1 MAHGDSNSS
10 FTTDGF
16 IKMNLPFYRL
26 RLHVLLTAMLCLVV
40 VADLVAAPV
49 RIGVLAFRPKPQTLQ
64 QWQPLAVALKRAI
77 PAHDFV
83 VEAYT
88 YPELDAAVTER
99 RIDFVLT
106 SSGHYVLLKHRV
118 GISSPLAT
126 LISDENGKN
135 SGVFGGVMFCRS
147 GTQHLDTL
155 ADIKGKRVAVAGTE
169 SLGGYQM
176 QAYELSKA
184 GLHFP
189 KDTTLLT
196 TGVPHDN
203 VVAAVLE
210 GRAEVG
216 FVRTGVLENMVREGR
231 LDMKRIKVI
240 NQQHPSDFTQQLSTR
255 LYPEWPIAAMPQVDP
270 SLARRIA
277 ATLFTL
283 EDAPQVTHAI
293 GVHGFTVPADYAPVE
308 ELLRELRLP
317 PFDKAPSFTAMDVW
331 SRYQWQ
337 VLTAMSAALLIL
349 LLTAFL
355 LRMNQR
361 LKSKQRKLA
370 SETTLRNNL
379 LNTMGEGVYGVDQH
393 GLCIFVNPA
402 AKAMLGMSETDLI
415 GRNQHQLFHH
425 HRADGVPYPE
435 QDCPI
440 YQTLIDGQTRSCEEW
455 FWRKDRSG
463 FHVFVTVTANEATN
477 GAAGAVVVF
486 RDITDQKLNEQ
497 RMLHQSQHDILTG
510 LPNRALLNDRMQ
522 QAIISAR
529 RDQMHMALLFLDLD
543 KFKPINDTQGH
554 AVGDLLLK
562 EVAERMRACV
572 RESDTV
578 SRVGGDEFVILL
590 PHIDEEQVAVRVAEK
605 IRHALNQPFALAGYR
620 LHISSSTGVAVYP
633 EHGQDEVALLKNADI
648 AMYYAKKTGR
658 NDVIVYRQE
667 MQEDTKSV

>member
-1 MAHGDSNSS
+1 
-10 FTTDGF
+10 
-16 IKMNLPFYRL
+16 
-26 RLHVLLTAMLCLVV
+26 MLCLVV
-40 VADLVAAPV
+40 VTDLVAAPV
-49 RIGVLAFRPKPQTLQ
+49 RIGVLAFRPKPQTLL
-64 QWQPLAVALKRAI
+64 QWQPLAVALKQAI

-88 YPELDAAVTER
+88 YPELDAAVAEGR
-99 RIDFVLT
+99 VDFVLT
-106 SSGHYVLLKHRV
+106 GSGHYVLLKSHV
-118 GISSPLAT
+118 ALSSPLAT
-126 LISDENGKN
+126 LISEENGRN
-135 SGVFGGVMFCRS
+135 TGVFGGVIFCRS
-147 GTQHLDTL
+147 GTVHLDTL
-155 ADIKGKRVAVAGTE
+155 ADIKGKRVVVTSTE

-176 QAYELSKA
+176 QAYELSKV
-184 GLHFP
+184 GIHFP
-189 KDTTLLT
+189 KDATLLT

-203 VVAAVLE
+203 VVVAVLE

-240 NQQHPSDFTQQLSTR
+240 NQQHPAEFTQLSSTR

-283 EDAPQVTHAI
+283 EDLPQVTHAI

-317 PFDKAPSFTAMDVW
+317 PFEKVPAFTAHDVW
-331 SRYQWQ
+331 SRYQLQ
-337 VLTAMSAALLIL
+337 VLTASFSALLIL
-349 LLTAFL
+349 LLTGFL
-355 LRMNQR
+355 LKMNQR
-361 LKSKQRKLA
+361 LKNKQRKLH

-402 AKAMLGMSETDLI
+402 ASAMLGMSETELI
-415 GRNQHQLFHH
+415 GCNQHRLFHH

-440 YQTLIDGQTRSCEEW
+440 YQTLLDGQTRSCEEW

-486 RDITDQKLNEQ
+486 RDITEQKGNEQ
-497 RMLHQSQHDILTG
+497 RMLHLSQHDLLTS
-510 LPNRALLNDRMQ
+510 LPNRALLNDRLQ

-529 RDQMHMALLFLDLD
+529 RDQVHMALLFLDLD

-554 AVGDLLLK
+554 AVGDLLLR
-562 EVAERMRACV
+562 EVADRMRQCV

-578 SRVGGDEFVILL
+578 ARVGGDEFVILL
-590 PHIDEEQVAVRVAEK
+590 PVIDEQQDALRVAEK
-605 IRHALNQPFALAGYR
+605 IRHALNQPFALAGYH
-620 LHISSSTGVAVYP
+620 LNISSSTGVAIYP
-633 EHGQDEVALLKNADI
+633 
-648 AMYYAKKTGR
+648 
-658 NDVIVYRQE
+658 
-667 MQEDTKSV
+667 

>member
-1 MAHGDSNSS
+1 
-10 FTTDGF
+10 
-16 IKMNLPFYRL
+16 MNLPFYRL
-26 RLHVLLTAMLCLVV
+26 RLHVLLTVMLCLVV
-40 VADLVAAPV
+40 ATDLVAAPV

-77 PAHDFV
+77 PGYDFV

-106 SSGHYVLLKHRV
+106 SSGHYVLLKSRV

-135 SGVFGGVMFCRS
+135 AGVFGGVIFCRS
-147 GTQHLDTL
+147 GTVHLDKL

-189 KDTTLLT
+189 KDATLLT

-216 FVRTGVLENMVREGR
+216 FVRTGVLENMVHEGR

-240 NQQHPSDFTQQLSTR
+240 NQQYLSDFNQLSSTR

-317 PFDKAPSFTAMDVW
+317 PFDKAPSFTAQDVW
-331 SRYQWQ
+331 ARYQWQ
-337 VLTAMSAALLIL
+337 VLAASFSALLIL
-349 LLTAFL
+349 LLTGFL
-355 LRMNQR
+355 LQMNQR
-361 LKSKQRKLA
+361 LKNKQRKLA

-379 LNTMGEGVYGVDQH
+379 LNTMGEGVYGVDQY

-425 HRADGVPYPE
+425 HRPDGVPYPE

-440 YQTLIDGQTRSCEEW
+440 YKTLIDGQTRSREEW

-486 RDITDQKLNEQ
+486 RDITEQKGNEQ
-497 RMLHQSQHDILTG
+497 RILHLSQHDLLTS
-510 LPNRALLNDRMQ
+510 LPNRALLNDRLQ

-529 RDQMHMALLFLDLD
+529 RDQAHMALLFLDLD

-554 AVGDLLLK
+554 AVGDLLLR
-562 EVAERMRACV
+562 EVADRMRACV

-578 SRVGGDEFVILL
+578 ARVGGDEFVILL
-590 PHIDEEQVAVRVAEK
+590 PVIDEQQDALRVAEK
-605 IRHALNQPFALAGYR
+605 IRHALNQPFALAGYH
-620 LHISSSTGVAVYP
+620 LNISSSTGVAVYP

-648 AMYYAKKTGR
+648 AMYYAKKSGR
-658 NDVIVYRQE
+658 NDVVVYRKE
-667 MQEDTKSV
+667 MQEEALR